1 MLTGDTARNSL
12 NKSNTCSEKQQTKID
27 KKRGQVASS
36 AVGCT
41 AHQHRAR
48 PLLRCLRDSDRWDSG
63 AESSAFQP
71 AHLSDK
77 HLVSLWCNMASA
89 PAAPRGSAP
98 PPSRLHDAEATSTSS
113 PPRLSAQLLLLQSNA
128 PPVRLL
134 CCPPCSEPVPFPPLR
149 GRIVMQPTHG
159 GQLGSSGQL
168 WLPNRPSL
176 TRRGR

>member
-71 AHLSDK
+71 SHLSDK
-77 HLVSLWCNMASA
+77 HLVSLWCNLASA

-98 PPSRLHDAEATSTSS
+98 PPPVYTTPRPLPPARRLGCRPNCYSFRAT
-113 PPRLSAQLLLLQSNA
+113 LLLYVSSVA
-128 PPVRLL
+128 PPALSRCPFLL
-134 CCPPCSEPVPFPPLR
+134 SEVE
-149 GRIVMQPTHG
+149 
-159 GQLGSSGQL
+159 S
-168 WLPNRPSL
+168 
-176 TRRGR
+176 